1 MQHIAYSTQKCQLRC
16 IQVWEYEDRMNFNC
30 SIQKKRPFSSPAIL
44 TFWSYE
50 QYSFFVIKVFDY
62 CHILDGTIWGTGS
75 LKTIFIWALWTNNII
90 HTKIQLE
97 KMNKHLNTYFL
108 RLVRDNVQ
116 TKTTINIRKTR
127 RCNSLLEHN
136 ANDKT

>member
-16 IQVWEYEDRMNFNC
+16 IQVWEYEDRLNFNC
-30 SIQKKRPFSSPAIL
+30 SIHKKRPFSSPAIL
-44 TFWSYE
+44 AFWSYE
-50 QYSFFVIKVFDY
+50 QYPFFVIKVFDY
-62 CHILDGTIWGTGS
+62 CHILDNEMYDMGNWKFDNYSQMGTGR
-75 LKTIFIWALWTNNII
+75 ALWTNNII

-97 KMNKHLNTYFL
+97 MMYKYLLF
-108 RLVRDNVQ
+108 NVQ